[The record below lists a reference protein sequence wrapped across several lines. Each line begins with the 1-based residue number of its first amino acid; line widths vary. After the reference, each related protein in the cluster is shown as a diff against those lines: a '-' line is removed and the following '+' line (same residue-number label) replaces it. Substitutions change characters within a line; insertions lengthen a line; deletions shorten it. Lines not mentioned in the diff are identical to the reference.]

1 MGFTIKVSKTRNAG
15 ARELS
20 RRTADLLDEIE
31 EEGVGVVIVR
41 FGRPSALLV
50 PLERKERSSL
60 RRVIIEEGEAQEP
73 DDPFEMPVL
82 REVDRGL
89 LLEMAERAPDPYSPE
104 DWTGPIT
111 AFCSSFTR
119 LEFERLVEKDGGGR
133 WLTAQGERV
142 AAALR
147 REE

>member
-1 MGFTIKVSKTRNAG
+1 MGFTVKVSKTRNAS

-50 PLERKERSSL
+50 PLEPKERSAS

-73 DDPFEMPVL
+73 DDPLEMPLL
-82 REVDRGL
+82 REVDRRL

-104 DWTGPIT
+104 DWTGPIM
-111 AFCSSFTR
+111 AFCAAFTR
-119 LEFERLVEKDGGGR
+119 LELERLVEQVGGGR